1 MLTRPQAFSAIYNM
15 ASKKRCRLVQRN
27 AKPTLELMP
36 APQSAQDVVTFLR
49 FAACLGLANSQ
60 LVGHLTEMGA
70 LFPEQ
75 LLGAYKAFRERQ
87 ACDN

>member
-1 MLTRPQAFSAIYNM
+1 
-15 ASKKRCRLVQRN
+15 
-27 AKPTLELMP
+27 
-36 APQSAQDVVTFLR
+36 VVAFLR
-49 FAACLGLANSQ
+49 FAACLGLANAQ
-60 LVGHLTEMGA
+60 LVGHLAEMGA

>member
-1 MLTRPQAFSAIYNM
+1 
-15 ASKKRCRLVQRN
+15 
-27 AKPTLELMP
+27 
-36 APQSAQDVVTFLR
+36 
-49 FAACLGLANSQ
+49 LA
-60 LVGHLTEMGA
+60 EMGA

>member
-1 MLTRPQAFSAIYNM
+1 MT
-15 ASKKRCRLVQRN
+15 SKRQCRLLQCN
-27 AKPTLELMP
+27 ATPALELMP
-36 APQSAQDVVTFLR
+36 APRSAQEVVAFLR
-49 FAACLGLANSQ
+49 FAACLGLANAQ
-60 LVGHLTEMGA
+60 LVGHLAEMGA